1 MNNFNMQKIIRG
13 TGATSSMLDGLAIR
27 ADNNDYNDYVD
38 LAAQTN
44 LIYNY
49 DWDSNNYHDM
59 LVNNPRTEEDL
70 NNSDFNPDN
79 LENFRHDQ
87 RRTISQKGSQD
98 EYTIAFAANFNH
110 KVYLGATIGIQDI
123 YYKETSRFVE
133 NNVDYENNSFEYQL
147 NDYGTESYLKTTGT
161 GVNFKIGAIFKP
173 VDALRLGVA
182 FHSPTYYDLHDSFDN
197 YMYSNIAVNGQNN
210 FSDAD
215 SWGEYDY
222 RIESPMRGILSAAY
236 IIGKAGLI
244 SVDYEYVDYST
255 IKLRDGGDGYDFYDE
270 NQEIKEVYKAVG
282 NLRVGAEYRLNNF
295 FSLRGGY
302 EYLPSP
308 YEKYAFDMKQFNGNE
323 DTQTYSVGFGIKSG
337 GVFFDLAYKHIAN
350 TNYLELYQV
359 PSGVQTGTSPTA
371 KLDYQTDN
379 VTFTL
384 GFRF

>member
-1 MNNFNMQKIIRG
+1 
-13 TGATSSMLDGLAIR
+13 
-27 ADNNDYNDYVD
+27 
-38 LAAQTN
+38 
-44 LIYNY
+44 
-49 DWDSNNYHDM
+49 
-59 LVNNPRTEEDL
+59 
-70 NNSDFNPDN
+70 
-79 LENFRHDQ
+79 
-87 RRTISQKGSQD
+87 
-98 EYTIAFAANFNH
+98 
-110 KVYLGATIGIQDI
+110 
-123 YYKETSRFVE
+123 
-133 NNVDYENNSFEYQL
+133 
-147 NDYGTESYLKTTGT
+147 
-161 GVNFKIGAIFKP
+161 
-173 VDALRLGVA
+173 
-182 FHSPTYYDLHDSFDN
+182 
-197 YMYSNIAVNGQNN
+197 
-210 FSDAD
+210 
-215 SWGEYDY
+215 
-222 RIESPMRGILSAAY
+222 MRGILSAAY

-308 YEKYAFDMKQFNGNE
+308 YEKYAFDMEQFNGNE